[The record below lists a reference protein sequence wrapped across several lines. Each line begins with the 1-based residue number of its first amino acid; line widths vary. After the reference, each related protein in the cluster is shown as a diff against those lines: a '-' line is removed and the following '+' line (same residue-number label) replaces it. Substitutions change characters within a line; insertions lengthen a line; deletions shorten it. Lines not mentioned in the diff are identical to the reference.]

1 MFFTILNGVTGIQL
15 NLRHFHVDRE
25 FWNEK
30 SISKDDTSALMV
42 LFITLPHPSWPGNA
56 NIWDVQKALQNW
68 KENPMTFLWCIICI
82 FSASAICEAG
92 CENGGQCV
100 GPNQCACPY
109 GFQGPLCQDDI
120 DECSMEPSVHK
131 CSSDSTCV
139 NKPGW

>member
-1 MFFTILNGVTGIQL
+1 MG
-15 NLRHFHVDRE
+15 NLEARTPCV
-25 FWNEK
+25 
-30 SISKDDTSALMV
+30 SSVSLSV
-42 LFITLPHPSWPGNA
+42 
-56 NIWDVQKALQNW
+56 
-68 KENPMTFLWCIICI
+68 I

>member
-1 MFFTILNGVTGIQL
+1 MKRKSYDLFVVH
-15 NLRHFHVDRE
+15 NLHF
-25 FWNEK
+25 
-30 SISKDDTSALMV
+30 
-42 LFITLPHPSWPGNA
+42 
-56 NIWDVQKALQNW
+56 
-68 KENPMTFLWCIICI
+68 